1 MEANNNVPAGKRSA
15 KETFMLLADIFF
27 VLILCFVILFST
39 LVVTNSI
46 SMNDYTVNGY
56 ILSIPLLLATAAVIG
71 GYLYFLLSVSL
82 RGYREMEEAYKCAK
96 AKEKEADHGSIS

>member
-1 MEANNNVPAGKRSA
+1 MEARNNTPEKKRSA
-15 KETFMLLADIFF
+15 KDTFMLLSDIFF

-39 LVVTNSI
+39 LVVTNHI
-46 SMNDYTVNGY
+46 SLNDYTVNGY
-56 ILSIPLLLATAAVIG
+56 ILNIPLLAGVCAVIG

-82 RGYREMEEAYKCAK
+82 RGYREMEDAYKCAK